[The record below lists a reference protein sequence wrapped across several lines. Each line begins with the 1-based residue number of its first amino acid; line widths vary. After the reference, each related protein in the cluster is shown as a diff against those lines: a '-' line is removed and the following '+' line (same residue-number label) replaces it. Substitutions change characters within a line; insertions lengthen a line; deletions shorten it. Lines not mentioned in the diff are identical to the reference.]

1 MTNLELLQEID
12 AWLSFNNHPSKEQI
26 NELRNSIKNHISEQ
40 LNILHVIDSPIKLE
54 PVLAEIE
61 HINDLGKSKWYKVVY
76 FDENWRSYADSK
88 TLKDGEKV
96 IRWKYVKD
104 CL

>member
-1 MTNLELLQEID
+1 MKIKGK
-12 AWLSFNNHPSKEQI
+12 SV
-26 NELRNSIKNHISEQ
+26 NEP
-40 LNILHVIDSPIKLE
+40 LNQQLE

-61 HINDLGKSKWYKVVY
+61 HINDLGKSKWYEVVY

-88 TLKDGEKV
+88 TFQDGEKV
-96 IRWKYVKD
+96 IKWKYVKD

>member
-1 MTNLELLQEID
+1 MKRLWQKIRKAFAIHNV
-12 AWLSFNNHPSKEQI
+12 SNCPSE
-26 NELRNSIKNHISEQ
+26 
-40 LNILHVIDSPIKLE
+40 LE

-61 HINDLGKSKWYKVVY
+61 HINDLGKSKWYEVVY

-88 TLKDGEKV
+88 TFQDGEKV
-96 IRWKYVKD
+96 IKWKYVKD